1 MKKTILALTIPALFA
16 TSVSAVEIYSDE
28 EGSKIDLYGRLQYDM
43 GAFGYQ
49 EKVNSDGT
57 TNTNDAQNF
66 GGQGKARLGVNVDYN
81 LNQDVDLIGKYEA
94 QIRAEDKG
102 ARNESTSDNDVDT
115 RYAWLG
121 FRFQDTTDVT
131 FGKSEAPRALLT
143 DLTDTFDIFGGTV
156 TNATGFNRVDDQI
169 RLAYAAYGFDVRAA
183 YSFSDSAKFDGNGF
197 QAVADPTKT
206 TGSKNR
212 YGIAA
217 GYTLPINLGIV
228 ASFDRTDFGGD
239 AEFNTNPATRHDNNT
254 DWGLG
259 VHYTIDGFYFAGL
272 YGQRNFDYY
281 GYENGGNRYWE
292 LQAAY
297 NVENWTLTADYEN
310 QKGRK
315 GDSSGDRAADQK
327 VDQYTLGA
335 RYAFTPKTRVFAEY
349 VINDVSGKDDLYG
362 VGIQYNF

>member
-43 GAFGYQ
+43 GSFDYQ
-49 EKVNSDGT
+49 PNG
-57 TNTNDAQNF
+57 DADNF

-156 TNATGFNRVDDQI
+156 TKATGFNRVDDQI

-183 YSFSDSAKFDGNGF
+183 YSFSDSAKLDGNGK
-197 QAVADPTKT
+197 QTNVKGT
-206 TGSKNR
+206 TGIKNR

-228 ASFDRTDFGGD
+228 ASFDRTDYGGD
-239 AEFNTNPATRHDNNT
+239 AEFNTIPATRHDNNT

-281 GYENGGNRYWE
+281 NYENGGNRYWE

-297 NVENWTLTADYEN
+297 NVENWTLTADYEK

-315 GDSSGDRAADQK
+315 GDSDNSNGRADAQK